1 MYDTLDGYSSD
12 FHENGDVD
20 GWDLYNNIY
29 LYGCWNGVLFGT
41 SYDRDCYI
49 GRSANLLPI
58 EAEYYYVVK
67 IMMKV
72 TNNNSDKAVQ
82 GLTTGRIRWTRLGDS
97 SWDSNKQMDFDI
109 TADDKW
115 HLYTINMGPAQWWQG
130 DISNLRIYP
139 FLDGWSGDEFAIKYV
154 KISSQNKYACTNT
167 QCPYYLSYEHPCP
180 GGGSRGSCESGLQ
193 NTTYTTISGVNDK
206 FSINIDGY
214 GEETFDLGT
223 NENVTPIEMAKIL
236 ANNIASLNVGGYS
249 YVEVDYS
256 ENDKLKIY
264 SGTVGSDSS
273 VMVVDSSAARALG
286 FFDNE
291 GNDISTTEIGTDP
304 ADGFDYASSRML
316 TALEINKLI
325 DGRTNSFAYIH
336 NPQQYNIEG
345 GRRDFNEIGT
355 SRLLSG
361 VTSGE
366 YYQSLNNTGRT
377 LIDLSH
383 PINNN
388 GWLKAIY
395 MYGKITSL
403 AKIKIL
409 RPKKDGTFT
418 VVYSLDMPTEDATKL
433 YTTRPINYRV
443 DCDILVTKGD
453 VIGIYNAD
461 LYVGVTLNGRPDAV
475 FQQLAGD
482 VVVGDAID
490 AGEVYSFG
498 VAGFAIYARGDR
510 WQDNIV
516 LDIDLGDRINI
527 EEMNIYGRE
536 ESDEFEFNIASCLDL
551 SWDVDLYNETH
562 YHSGVRWTD
571 GTTWTETHLNVGYGH
586 SCLNDCVRTADN
598 GRQGDTFTSGPNG
611 METYGHHAYFYVD
624 GDAEWLYSFSCT
636 GKTEYCWP
644 YVPGSAY
651 GTTRTAGVG
660 GFTRDPISFT
670 LMFPYNF
677 TTKIHKSIVYFKER
691 NNFRSI
697 ELSYYLGPYQSTG
710 NAYKDSRFM
719 RVPDYT
725 SVKLDGLEYLPDS
738 DDMSNDY
745 IFNNPTNE
753 DIQFARANRYDPINW
768 REYRAALITDWTI
781 LEHNFDPVGCAG
793 FRIYTN
799 NHNSTKIM
807 EMELYSKV
815 ETDPSLLDNV
825 SLSFSDY
832 GEIWIDVSFEEIND
846 SKISGFMGGAPRYMR
861 LEFSSATTFELNEI
875 ECLVGDQVKLEDCKD
890 IIDLNHAPNKRIGD
904 STPIVLE
911 NVYDKAFDLSVDIP
925 RETSESEDI
934 IFWSKLNSQTDV
946 EDPQIGPGCKLYKND
961 DYDIRNDNKQCAI
974 NVPAYGLKNII
985 DNKNSYVYENAGDW
999 RFHEVLSSGVSLD
1012 YSNSEIDFRETLVTF
1027 PAVSSKYWKIVHSDS
1042 GLLLSNITPY
1052 FDDTD
1057 RDVGEVYAWSTNDN
1071 LSQNYTLT
1079 HRDGLDIEGS
1089 PLRND
1094 VTGEALDLI
1103 WSIVPSGTIIMDN
1116 MGAVVDNYTG
1126 SSSPYIISTFDSMTD
1141 FTFFIDFIM
1150 YRASDNRMAITQVDF
1165 LDSGDNRVIRWEIY
1179 DYWVGSQQTAHRLYD
1194 KSTPLWG
1201 DHVYVTINNTATDFN
1216 GLYIERQGSNLIYKL
1231 NGVEYYN
1238 GSFSADAVA
1247 KMKIV
1252 LARSPSYTPPDKHG
1266 VYFSSQET
1274 MGFSLDSSEAL
1285 NKIRFRHLNGNFPSS
1300 AEIWVSPD
1308 NGNNYIKWSNLTL
1321 EESNQT
1327 FYQYF
1332 AIDLE
1337 KRHDLAILRNYG
1349 EASNKLWLSVD
1360 DSNVTYSN
1368 TETSDV
1374 ESVVWDNTDYDDTRW
1389 IRIALLCGDGVRRWL
1404 RKVGIYPDITT
1415 AYCIGGGYN
1424 CEWYSLG
1431 NILSDYYNPINVAY
1445 GAVVTGTNNYFRDF
1459 YPDNAVDGISTDYR
1473 SQACWGFDD
1482 SDGDP
1487 YLEIDFGQLYDIN
1500 KIVLYHGYSPD
1511 DDDYMNVDYNFKVST
1526 TVSGD
1531 DFTTVF
1537 SITSN
1542 SDFTRTHYFTPVS
1555 ARRARLTITD
1565 YDHGRLFIVDPITNE
1580 YEVFLGSFLRE
1591 IGVYTYTDVGYINSE
1606 NWPIVCMNLLDQF
1619 QIVNHELINK
1629 DPSDTDTDWDNDEIY
1644 FKYSDNIF
1652 NDPEKVSFTRAGSE
1666 VEIYST
1672 SDSSGDAATTFEYI
1686 FDENVYFDAGSYN
1699 VEWQSYY
1706 NQSDAE
1712 ISLTLEGPDLAE
1724 LYAET
1729 ISTTWADESGVI
1741 EVPMD
1746 GFYTVKV
1753 VQHENSENHWGG
1765 RNVYIYRMAGL
1776 TKWVSVKRDTA
1787 ENYSWDDDS
1796 AKYGADY
1803 LTLIKIFGDT
1813 KYIPTEYGWWWQSTL
1828 SEISN
1833 DSLLVKTGARSLKIS
1848 YPTSSGIDTVQF
1860 FEGDDFGQDVYFS
1873 AKDMLHFWLYID
1885 DVSELDT
1892 ATGDITFG
1900 IINDADPAYYIWYIE
1915 NLSLNTGW
1923 NSLKLKFEDA
1933 EYTYPVPS
1941 QSDYIFGYL
1950 NAGLDF
1956 RTNNRNFSSFRIR
1969 YKGSG
1974 NPFTM
1979 YIDDLQIK
1987 RNTFD
1992 DDVKFNKGLCL
2003 TGYDYLDIPLSGV
2016 TLERGAIEFW
2026 VKFYTDTYGIDI
2038 FGDMNSRS
2046 LFTMVNNNNDV
2057 ISLGIRSGYWFAP
2070 NAGHVRKAL
2079 NLFEVNNNLLPPE
2092 YVFSIGDTA
2101 HIALVWSNDGEYL
2114 DNGDT
2119 IRMYINGELAVRNN
2133 IAWNVED
2140 TKALSIRLGGA
2151 NTQLA
2156 LNSDSYGSAVFDNV
2170 KIYNYC
2176 KTSFTPNE
2184 EGIAKDKVYTPNEFI
2199 QISKDDV
2206 NFYGLGSDQLPLVFS
2221 QVPAGASRT
2230 IYLRTNKNEN
2240 FGRGKTT
2247 ANLIVEWL
2255 TTV

>member
-1 MYDTLDGYSSD
+1 MSYNFLRDSRYVRNSFLCMHDTLDGYSSD

-20 GWDLYNNIY
+20 GWDVYDNIY

-41 SYDRDCYI
+41 AYDRDCYI
-49 GRSANLLPI
+49 GRSTNLLPI

-72 TNNNSDKAVQ
+72 TNNNTNKSIQ

-97 SWDSNKQMDFDI
+97 SWDSTKQMDFDI

-115 HLYTINMGPAQWWQG
+115 RLYIINMGPAQWWQG

-139 FLDGWSGDEFAIKYV
+139 FIDGWSGDEFAIKYI
-154 KISSQNKYACTNT
+154 KISSQNTYACDNT

-193 NTTYTTISGVNDK
+193 NTTYTTLSGVNDK
-206 FSINIDGY
+206 FTINIDGY

-223 NENVTPIEMAKIL
+223 NENTTPIEMAKIL
-236 ANNIASLNVGGYS
+236 ANNIASLNVGGYA

-273 VMVVDSSAARALG
+273 VLVVDSSAARALG
-286 FFDNE
+286 FFDND
-291 GNDISTTEIGTDP
+291 GNDISTREVGTDP

-325 DGRTNSFAYIH
+325 DGKTDSFAYIH
-336 NPQQYNIEG
+336 DPQQYNIEG

-388 GWLKAIY
+388 GRLKAIY

-409 RPKKDGTFT
+409 RPRKDGTFS
-418 VVYSLDMPTEDATKL
+418 VVYSLNMPTEDATKL
-433 YTTRPINYRV
+433 YTTLPINYRV
-443 DCDILVTKGD
+443 DCDILVSKGD

-475 FQQLAGD
+475 FQQLNGD
-482 VVVGDAID
+482 ISVGEVID
-490 AGEVYSFG
+490 AGQVYSFG

-510 WQDNIV
+510 WQDNII
-516 LDIDLGDRINI
+516 LDIDLGDRVNI

-551 SWDVDLYNETH
+551 SWSVNLYNGTH

-571 GTTWTETHLNVGYGH
+571 GEPWTYTHLNIAYGH
-586 SCLNDCVRTADN
+586 SCLNDCIRTADN

-624 GDAEWLYSFSCT
+624 GDAEWLYSLNCT

-670 LMFPYNF
+670 LTFPYNF
-677 TTKIHKSIVYFKER
+677 TTKIHKSIIYFKEQ

-719 RVPDYT
+719 RVPNYT
-725 SVKLDGLEYLPDS
+725 SIKLDGLEYLSDS
-738 DDMSNDY
+738 DDISNDY
-745 IFNNPTNE
+745 LFNNPTNE
-753 DIQFARANRYDPINW
+753 DIIFARANRYDPINW

-781 LEHNFDPVGCAG
+781 LEHNFDQLDCAG

-799 NHNSTKIM
+799 HHNSTKIM
-807 EMELYSKV
+807 EIELYSKV
-815 ETDPSLLDNV
+815 KTDPSLLDNV

-832 GEIWIDVSFEEIND
+832 GDIWTDVMFEEINNN
-846 SKISGFMGGAPRYMR
+846 KISGFMGGAPRYMR
-861 LEFSSATTFELNEI
+861 LEFLSATPFELNEI
-875 ECLVGDQVKLEDCKD
+875 ECLVGDQVKLAGCKE
-890 IIDLNHAPNKRIGD
+890 IIDLDHAPNKRIGE

-925 RETSESEDI
+925 KETSESEDI
-934 IFWSKLNSQTDV
+934 IFWSKLDSQTDV
-946 EDPQIGPGCKLYKND
+946 EDPQIGPGCKLYKSND
-961 DYDIRNDNKQCAI
+961 YEIKNDNKQCAI

-985 DNKNSYVYENAGDW
+985 DGKTAYFYSSCGSWESYGNLNYYDTTDIALDKSATAENSQGGHGPERAVDGDTNTDWGSGKSVPVWWKVDLGEEKLIERIRIKFSGNNYAYTIYGSTNDVDWYAVISTVFGSHINDIYEHLNVSYRYLKVNVTESDNWSSWVNIYDFEVYGPTEETHSDT
-999 RFHEVLSSGVSLD
+999 LISGTAID
-1012 YSNSEIDFRETLVTF
+1012 YCNEFDYKETIFTFRN
-1027 PAVSSKYWKIVHSDS
+1027 VSSKYWKFVSTDEYAIKHIEAFHNDVKIDIDKVYVHSTS
-1042 GLLLSNITPY
+1042 GNTSQTIEAEHNNGCYIRGDCI
-1052 FDDTD
+1052 FN
-1057 RDVGEVYAWSTNDN
+1057 VG
-1071 LSQNYTLT
+1071 
-1079 HRDGLDIEGS
+1079 I
-1089 PLRND
+1089 
-1094 VTGEALDLI
+1094 ALDT
-1103 WSIVPSGTIIMDN
+1103 SQ
-1116 MGAVVDNYTG
+1116 
-1126 SSSPYIISTFDSMTD
+1126 
-1141 FTFFIDFIM
+1141 
-1150 YRASDNRMAITQVDF
+1150 AI
-1165 LDSGDNRVIRWEIY
+1165 
-1179 DYWVGSQQTAHRLYD
+1179 
-1194 KSTPLWG
+1194 
-1201 DHVYVTINNTATDFN
+1201 
-1216 GLYIERQGSNLIYKL
+1216 
-1231 NGVEYYN
+1231 
-1238 GSFSADAVA
+1238 
-1247 KMKIV
+1247 
-1252 LARSPSYTPPDKHG
+1252 
-1266 VYFSSQET
+1266 
-1274 MGFSLDSSEAL
+1274 
-1285 NKIRFRHLNGNFPSS
+1285 NKIRMIHSS
-1300 AEIWVSPD
+1300 VDFTNMAVYISPD
-1308 NGNNYIKWSNLTL
+1308 NTNNYILWDDDGNTL
-1321 EESNQT
+1321 SIDTNNQNYYT
-1327 FYQYF
+1327 YF

-1337 KRHDLAILRNYG
+1337 KRHDLDIIRNYG
-1349 EASNKLWLSVD
+1349 EAANKLWLSIS
-1360 DSNVTYSN
+1360 DSNVVYSD

-1374 ESVVWDNTDYDDTRW
+1374 ESVVWDNTDYDNARW
-1389 IRIALLCGDGVRRWL
+1389 IRISLLCGDGVRRWL
-1404 RKVGIYPDITT
+1404 RKLGIYPNINTT
-1415 AYCIGGGYN
+1415 YCIGGGYN
-1424 CEWYSLG
+1424 CEWEALG

-1473 SQACWGFDD
+1473 AQACWGFDD

-1487 YLEIDFGQLYDIN
+1487 YLEIDLGQLYDIN
-1500 KIVLYHGYSPD
+1500 KVVLYHGYNPA

-1526 TVSGD
+1526 TTSGD

-1565 YDHGRLFIVDPITNE
+1565 YDHGRLFIVDPVTNE

-1591 IGVYTYTDVGYINSE
+1591 IEVYTYTDIGYVNSE
-1606 NWPIVCMNLLDQF
+1606 DWPIVCMNLLDQF
-1619 QIVNHELINK
+1619 QIVNHELVNK
-1629 DPSDTDTDWDNDEIY
+1629 DPLDTDTDWDNDETY
-1644 FKYSDNIF
+1644 FRYSDNVF
-1652 NDPEKVSFTRAGSE
+1652 DDPKKVTFTRAGSE
-1666 VEIYST
+1666 VEVYST
-1672 SDSSGDAATTFEYI
+1672 SDSSGNARMSYEYI
-1686 FDENVYFDAGSYN
+1686 FDEDVYFAAGSYN

-1706 NQSDAE
+1706 NQSDDE
-1712 ISLTLEGPDLAE
+1712 ISLTLEGPNLVE

-1753 VQHENSENHWGG
+1753 VQHETSENNWGG
-1765 RNVYIYRMAGL
+1765 RNVYIYRMSGL

-1796 AKYGADY
+1796 SKYGADY

-1813 KYIPTEYGWWWQSTL
+1813 KYVPTEYGWWWQSTL
-1828 SEISN
+1828 SETSN
-1833 DSLLVKTGARSLKIS
+1833 DSLIVKIGSQSLKIS

-1860 FEGDDFGQDVYFS
+1860 FEGDDFGEDVYFS
-1873 AKDMLHFWLYID
+1873 EKDMLHFWLYID
-1885 DVSELDT
+1885 DVSKLDVT
-1892 ATGDITFG
+1892 TGDITFG
-1900 IINDADPAYYIWYIE
+1900 IINDAEPAYYTWYIE

-1923 NSLKLKFEDA
+1923 NNLKLKFEDA

-1941 QSDYIFGYL
+1941 ESDYIFGYL
-1950 NAGLDF
+1950 NEGLDF
-1956 RTNNRNFSSFRIR
+1956 RTNNRDFSSFRIR
-1969 YKGSG
+1969 YKGLG
-1974 NPFTM
+1974 NSFNM

-1987 RNTFD
+1987 RNRFD
-1992 DDVKFNKGLCL
+1992 DDVRFNKGLCL
-2003 TGYDYLDIPLSGV
+2003 TGYDYLDIPLSGI

-2038 FGDMNSRS
+2038 FGTMNSRS
-2046 LFTMVNNNNDV
+2046 LFTMVNNNNDL

-2070 NAGHVRKAL
+2070 NAGHVRKSL
-2079 NLFEVNNNLLPPE
+2079 NLFEVDNSLLPPE
-2092 YVFSIGDTA
+2092 YVFSIGDIA
-2101 HIALVWSNDGEYL
+2101 HIAVVWSNDGEYL

-2119 IRMYINGELAVRNN
+2119 IRLYINGSLAARNN
-2133 IAWNVED
+2133 ITWNVED
-2140 TKALSIRLGGA
+2140 TKSISIRLGGA

-2156 LNSDSYGSAVFDNV
+2156 LNNDPYGSAVFDNV

-2176 KTSFTPNE
+2176 KTSFNPNE

-2199 QISKDDV
+2199 QISNDNI
-2206 NFYGLGSDQLPLVFS
+2206 NFYGVGSDQLPLVFS